1 MSIFKRSGTDQL
13 RKRVPKRYQEIEPR
27 GTVWIRLHTDS
38 ETIAQNK
45 AERAWSQMMKLG
57 RLDWLVTP

>member
-1 MSIFKRSGTDQL
+1 MSIFKRSGTYQL

-27 GTVWIRLHTDS
+27 GTVWISLHTDS

-45 AERAWSQMMKLG
+45 AERAWSQMIEA
-57 RLDWLVTP
+57 